1 MTLRML
7 RLYPLI
13 ELTYFFVLES
23 RCFLCIKAILLS
35 SIYINFR
42 IRIIKRDSI
51 TLEVITEL
59 NIKIHLMCDSVSL
72 GTS

>member
-1 MTLRML
+1 M
-7 RLYPLI
+7 
-13 ELTYFFVLES
+13 
-23 RCFLCIKAILLS
+23 CIKAKFLS
-35 SIYINFR
+35 RIYINFR

-59 NIKIHLMCDSVSL
+59 NIRIHLLVCVAVSL